1 MDAWLRAELAR
12 IPTEQDLQQPAN
24 AEWIANA
31 FDGRLRKYLDILNAH
46 TTGLWLCV
54 AEVIKKG
61 GGKVQSDYLAHG
73 IRTDTNGLE
82 PRINKHIDRL
92 TAGLPATE
100 DDAKAQMREYLDMIA
115 PGGEVFVPVGP
126 GNITEAAPLV
136 ERTRATAEAGAAG
149 ALFYNYGL
157 MREGGARLRRR
168 SNEECPARGCGS
180 GVAARLRFFRHVQV
194 QQEPVALPD
203 AFEDLDLVDVHVMAV
218 DENGHARRL
227 NRHAARRREFL
238 ACFHSLGL
246 CVSHPFLSFQYP
258 LSMIGPAP
266 ADRLPRPPRS
276 GPQ

>member
-1 MDAWLRAELAR
+1 M
-12 IPTEQDLQQPAN
+12 PTERDLQQPAN

-46 TTGLWLCV
+46 TTGLWLRV

-92 TAGLPATE
+92 TTGLPATG
-100 DDAKAQMREYLDMIA
+100 DDAKVQMRAYLDMIA

-136 ERTRATAEAGAAG
+136 ERTRAAAEAGAAG

-157 MREGGARLRRR
+157 MREG
-168 SNEECPARGCGS
+168 
-180 GVAARLRFFRHVQV
+180 VLRFVGEAMRGV
-194 QQEPVALPD
+194 PRGD
-203 AFEDLDLVDVHVMAV
+203 M
-218 DENGHARRL
+218 G
-227 NRHAARRREFL
+227 
-238 ACFHSLGL
+238 
-246 CVSHPFLSFQYP
+246 
-258 LSMIGPAP
+258 
-266 ADRLPRPPRS
+266 AD
-276 GPQ
+276 